1 MVLLKEKVKKF
12 MKENGWFF
20 ISLILIIILFNYH
33 LPYYIDM
40 PGGIININDRI
51 ECDSCSDINGSLNML
66 YVSEYEATIP
76 TYLLSYIIPNWDLEK
91 VSEQQLNDESMDDI
105 YTRNRLMLE
114 NSIDNATYVAYKEAN
129 KEIELKDKETLVI
142 ATTMDNGLKIGD
154 KILEVDGKKIDDVSE
169 IKEIIK
175 SKNVNDVMKVKIIR
189 DDKEKEVYV
198 KIKEEKDSKMIGV
211 VIVTNFDYETDPD
224 IEIKFKSSESGS
236 SGGFM
241 MALSIYTKISDN
253 DIVKGRKIAGTG
265 TIEADGTV
273 GEIDGIKYKI
283 MGASKN
289 KIDIVL
295 VPSANYKEAIEVKE
309 KYNYDI
315 EIVKI
320 DTFSD
325 AIKYLESTK

>member
-189 DDKEKEVYV
+189 DDKEKEVDV

>member
-1 MVLLKEKVKKF
+1 

-154 KILEVDGKKIDDVSE
+154 KILEVDGKKIDDVNE
-169 IKEIIK
+169 IREIIK
-175 SKNVNDVMKVKIIR
+175 SKNINDVMKVKIIR
-189 DDKEKEVYV
+189 DDKEKEVNV

-211 VIVTNFDYETDPD
+211 VIVTNFDYETNPD

-283 MGASKN
+283 MGAPKN

>member
-1 MVLLKEKVKKF
+1 

-154 KILEVDGKKIDDVSE
+154 KILEVDGKKIDDVNE
-169 IKEIIK
+169 IREIIK
-175 SKNVNDVMKVKIIR
+175 SKNINDVMKVKIIR
-189 DDKEKEVYV
+189 DDKEKEVNV

-211 VIVTNFDYETDPD
+211 VIVTNFDYETNPD

>member
-154 KILEVDGKKIDDVSE
+154 KILEVDGKKIDDVNE
-169 IKEIIK
+169 IREIIK
-175 SKNVNDVMKVKIIR
+175 SKNINDVMKVKIIR
-189 DDKEKEVYV
+189 DDKEKEVDV

>member
-1 MVLLKEKVKKF
+1 

-189 DDKEKEVYV
+189 DDKEKEVDV